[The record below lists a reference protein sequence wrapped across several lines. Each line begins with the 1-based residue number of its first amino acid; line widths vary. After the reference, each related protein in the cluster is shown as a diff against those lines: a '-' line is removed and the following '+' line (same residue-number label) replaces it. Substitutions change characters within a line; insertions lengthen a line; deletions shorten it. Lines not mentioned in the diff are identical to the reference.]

1 MADVGREEPAVPPR
15 GLLAGRVVV
24 RLTLTTC
31 VLIVA
36 ACVVLSVVLVRRHLE
51 DIRRGLVDRGRAISE
66 FVARD
71 AELGVLSGDVAS
83 LEQIATV
90 ARSHPDVLYCRF
102 FDRDGALLVS
112 SGDAP
117 PASAAAPPPAGHA
130 DAAPVPV
137 GIDAW
142 EFREDVTTTAVRP
155 SREELLAGGGEGGT
169 QERIGTVAIGLALGQ
184 LHARRRLAFVTAVGF
199 TLLVALLAVASAA
212 LLLHGTLRALAS
224 SAALAEERSRLAEL
238 KANFVTQA
246 SHEFRTPLAVILAC
260 CSVLQR
266 YGARMDPDQRSR
278 RLTKIQ
284 GSVRHMT
291 ELLEDVLT
299 LGRAESGKLE
309 CVRRPVDVAALC
321 QEVVADVQATAAD
334 SHRLVFDGAGC
345 SGDVMLDAKLVRLVL
360 RNLLANG
367 VKYSPDGGTVR
378 LEATH
383 RDGVLTL
390 RVADRG
396 IGIPAE
402 DAAALFEPFHRGAN
416 VGAIPGSGL
425 GLAITRKAVVA
436 HGGAIAV
443 EGAPGGGTVF
453 TVTLP
458 DAEAA
463 RPSLAS

>member
-1 MADVGREEPAVPPR
+1 VADPTREPPAVASPE
-15 GLLAGRVVV
+15 LLPGRVVV

-36 ACVVLSVVLVRRHLE
+36 ACVVLSVVLVRRHLA

-83 LEQIATV
+83 LRQIATV
-90 ARSHPDVLYCRF
+90 ARSHPDVVYCRF
-102 FDRDGALLVS
+102 YDRNGALLVS
-112 SGDAP
+112 SGEEP
-117 PASAAAPPPAGHA
+117 PPAAAPRLPAGHG
-130 DAAPVPV
+130 DGAPIPV
-137 GIDAW
+137 GHDVW
-142 EFREDVTTTAVRP
+142 EFRADVTTTAGRP
-155 SREELLAGGGEGGT
+155 SREELLAGGGDGGT
-169 QERIGTVAIGLALGQ
+169 RERIGTVAIGLALGK
-184 LHARRRLAFVTAVGF
+184 LHARRRLAFLTAVGF
-199 TLLVALLAVASAA
+199 TLLVAVLAVASAA

-224 SAALAEERSRLAEL
+224 AAALAEERGRLAEL
-238 KANFVTQA
+238 KAGFVTQA

-266 YGARMDPDQRSR
+266 YGTRMDPEQRSR

-299 LGRAESGKLE
+299 LGRAESGKLD
-309 CVRRPVDVAALC
+309 CVRRPVDVEALC
-321 QEVVADVQATAAD
+321 QEVVADVQATAAE
-334 SHRLVFDGAGC
+334 SHRIVLDC
-345 SGDVMLDAKLVRLVL
+345 SDCPREVMLDPKLVRLVL

-378 LEATH
+378 LDAAH
-383 RDGVLTL
+383 RDGALTL
-390 RVADRG
+390 RVADQG
-396 IGIPAE
+396 IGIPPE

-416 VGAIPGSGL
+416 VGTIPGSGL

-436 HGGAIAV
+436 HGGSIGV
-443 EGAPGGGTVF
+443 ESAPGGGTVF
-453 TVTLP
+453 RVTLP
-458 DAEAA
+458 DASAE